1 VITFNYRNGSTRLQD
16 TFQRLQR
23 RDRLSQMLEDE
34 ADKNV
39 IE

>member
-1 VITFNYRNGSTRLQD
+1 VEYRNGSIRLQD

-23 RDRLSQMLEDE
+23 RDRMIQMLEHE
-34 ADKNV
+34 ALKNM